1 MPLGQRA
8 AQLADGSTDRTAMR
22 ARART
27 TLRAGR
33 QPRENKHRPS
43 EASSKRPVPVLRES
57 IQGPR
62 AQGKDPR
69 FESLAGGA
77 FDERRFK
84 SQYAF
89 LYDEKLPEER
99 KGLRAALKKAKGA
112 EARADLQARLT
123 RVEQALREENARRWK
138 LDFKAKL
145 KVCDGGLVKGG
156 GAVLLYRGGKKPS
169 GRDFGRGTRPL
180 SSAVRGGKPCGD
192 LFQLQSC
199 HGQIREQA
207 ARSGIAASATAFRAA
222 TNPPFLPPHWCDRA
236 RSGRQYRRARRPST
250 SRSRSR
256 SDWSW
261 WPSLRSSRPAAGW
274 RSTWRSGGRR
284 MQPRTTDTWWR
295 PGRRPSSFMCA
306 WHAMVRLISVQ
317 CKACTLPL
325 AAL

>member
-1 MPLGQRA
+1 MRVKRAVPQHVREPPENASDTSSDGMSGPEEVSGMQRGKRAREPEYETASDSDDDSAASSLEEDSQSLNMPCYLHSFQAEEEDDEVPLGQRA

-145 KVCDGGLVKGG
+145 KSKERAAVQAGKTPFHLKKSEQKRLELVAKFEELK
-156 GAVLLYRGGKKPS
+156 AS
-169 GRDFGRGTRPL
+169 GRLEKYMEKRRKKNAAKDHRYLVAPR
-180 SSAVRGGKPCGD
+180 A
-192 LFQLQSC
+192 
-199 HGQIREQA
+199 QA
-207 ARSGIAASATAFRAA
+207 
-222 TNPPFLPPHWCDRA
+222 
-236 RSGRQYRRARRPST
+236 Q
-250 SRSRSR
+250 
-256 SDWSW
+256 
-261 WPSLRSSRPAAGW
+261 
-274 RSTWRSGGRR
+274 
-284 MQPRTTDTWWR
+284 
-295 PGRRPSSFMCA
+295 
-306 WHAMVRLISVQ
+306 
-317 CKACTLPL
+317 
-325 AAL
+325 

>member
-1 MPLGQRA
+1 MPWHLHSFQAEEEDDEVPLGQRA

-22 ARART
+22 ARARA
-27 TLRAGR
+27 TLSAGR

-62 AQGKDPR
+62 TQGKDPR

-145 KVCDGGLVKGG
+145 KVCDGGLVKGA
-156 GAVLLYRGGKKPS
+156 GAVLLYRGGVGGESQRAGLWPWDTAALIGGE
-169 GRDFGRGTRPL
+169 GRE
-180 SSAVRGGKPCGD
+180 AVR
-192 LFQLQSC
+192 
-199 HGQIREQA
+199 
-207 ARSGIAASATAFRAA
+207 
-222 TNPPFLPPHWCDRA
+222 
-236 RSGRQYRRARRPST
+236 
-250 SRSRSR
+250 
-256 SDWSW
+256 
-261 WPSLRSSRPAAGW
+261 
-274 RSTWRSGGRR
+274 
-284 MQPRTTDTWWR
+284 
-295 PGRRPSSFMCA
+295 
-306 WHAMVRLISVQ
+306 
-317 CKACTLPL
+317 
-325 AAL
+325 